1 MLKFFCI
8 SYNEVA
14 IIVHGNDIRP
24 IFKKGGIEMDNET
37 LMINDLICLIKTE
50 LSNAFYFEDN
60 SIAIILA
67 DKSKVKISL
76 KKIG

>member
-1 MLKFFCI
+1 
-8 SYNEVA
+8 
-14 IIVHGNDIRP
+14 
-24 IFKKGGIEMDNET
+24 MDNET